1 MNKIIL
7 NLDCV
12 PYDVIIEPE
21 HGRATIEV
29 GDSIL
34 AQLDN
39 RTTTTNNR
47 FSEESNKSVVVGING
62 AQQVL
67 DFVFEEDDDKLFLSI
82 SGFKGDANAIV
93 DSLKTWID
101 ENFDAIESV
110 GWEVLRTQ
118 REIEKYF

>member
-1 MNKIIL
+1 MNKAIL

-12 PYDVIIEPE
+12 PYNINIEPK

-39 RTTTTNNR
+39 RTTTTNNP
-47 FSEESNKSVVVGING
+47 FSGGRNKGVVTGIDG

-67 DFVFEEDDDKLFLSI
+67 SFVFEEDDEALFLSI

-93 DSLKTWID
+93 DSLTTWID
-101 ENFDAIESV
+101 ENYDAIESV

-118 REIEKYF
+118 KEIEKYF

>member
-1 MNKIIL
+1 MNKAIL

-12 PYDVIIEPE
+12 PYNIVIEPKY
-21 HGRATIEV
+21 GRATIEV

-34 AQLDN
+34 VRLDN
-39 RTTTTNNR
+39 RTTTTKNH
-47 FSEESNKSVVVGING
+47 FSEAFNKGVVTGIDG

-67 DFVFEEDDDKLFLSI
+67 DFVFEEDDGALFLSI

-93 DSLKTWID
+93 DSLTTWID
-101 ENFDAIESV
+101 ENYDAIESV

-118 REIEKYF
+118 KEIEKYF

>member
-12 PYDVIIEPE
+12 PYDVIIEPK

-34 AQLDN
+34 AKLDN

-67 DFVFEEDDDKLFLSI
+67 DFVFEEDDDKPFLSI
-82 SGFKGDANAIV
+82 SGFNGDANAIV